1 METLQLAQMLA
12 DLSSL
17 NATEPPA
24 ASSLLNASK
33 KIDTA
38 IEKIEIEQKDQP
50 KQEGRPGMKRA
61 ASAISSTG
69 TGGKFD
75 KFNRHLLGSQSPS
88 RPSSAAATCPATPIG
103 PLDIEDDVD
112 KASML
117 MALHE
122 IRAKLRQQDNT
133 SLMRAREK
141 IDALAA
147 RQQAREAAELA
158 KSKDESRKARYH
170 YPR

>member
-1 METLQLAQMLA
+1 
-12 DLSSL
+12 
-17 NATEPPA
+17 
-24 ASSLLNASK
+24 
-33 KIDTA
+33 
-38 IEKIEIEQKDQP
+38 
-50 KQEGRPGMKRA
+50 
-61 ASAISSTG
+61 
-69 TGGKFD
+69 
-75 KFNRHLLGSQSPS
+75 
-88 RPSSAAATCPATPIG
+88 
-103 PLDIEDDVD
+103 
-112 KASML
+112 ML